1 MNVSFSKSWDRHL
14 FRSPIICR
22 HLSLSEIR
30 CFCKFL
36 LLSQNW
42 HKCRRIPQ
50 NARLTYCEQSGAN
63 FKTVSLSLFVKDFLV
78 QISVISKLFRLT
90 DKTQN
95 AARVKEYRRREIKM
109 LCQITVPKQPNWI
122 LIWSRW
128 FLEMDFGITQSWFS
142 LDSCLLHCLAVI
154 FDTDRVERV

>member
-30 CFCKFL
+30 SFCKFL

-50 NARLTYCEQSGAN
+50 NARLTNCEQSGAN

-95 AARVKEYRRREIKM
+95 AARVKEYRRREKS
-109 LCQITVPKQPNWI
+109 LTQCQN
-122 LIWSRW
+122 RW
-128 FLEMDFGITQSWFS
+128 FLIIYSVVPYHLFWKETPNLSNS
-142 LDSCLLHCLAVI
+142 LRLVSLNSCYWKLAKL
-154 FDTDRVERV
+154 R